1 MIRKTQNIVGKGI
14 GSLADPSACDRSP
27 GCGCVQLAIP
37 SAPLFRSTT
46 PQTPEIRSFLCI
58 DLLCFARSSSS
69 FWFDQGAGA
78 PENGAIQRR
87 SRCDRS
93 ALLPWQGCIHT
104 RNACC
109 YSARDGCA
117 GSLAHPFEKLVVF
130 YERMCQGASTGCG
143 SPVLIPGTLD
153 RGDFSDSRGLTSVA
167 KWTVAV
173 FRHEWRAPPASGRS
187 SVFPADPNRWSL

>member
-130 YERMCQGASTGCG
+130 YERMCQGASTGSG
-143 SPVLIPGTLD
+143 SGKIDEKRQTRHSSKWYTTQQESEERLLNEQMEISLAADQPGQP
-153 RGDFSDSRGLTSVA
+153 G
-167 KWTVAV
+167 
-173 FRHEWRAPPASGRS
+173 PPPYEEM
-187 SVFPADPNRWSL
+187 VW